1 MMKNAAARPT
11 HAPASFGRRL
21 GRDLAKNKIVY
32 LMWIPVM
39 LFYVIFHYL
48 PMGGVVIAF
57 QNYKPFKGIMG
68 SDFVGLKW
76 FEDFLTG
83 PYAWRVIRNTLVIS
97 FQSILFG
104 FPAPILLALMINEV
118 HSAPYKKTVQ
128 TISYMPHFIS
138 LIVVCGLLQDFSS
151 SQGLFN
157 VIGTALG
164 APRMNY
170 LASTSTYR
178 TIYVVSGIWKQM
190 GWGSIIYLATLSAVD
205 PALYEA
211 AAIDGANRM
220 QRIIHVTLPAL
231 VPVIAVQLIMRLGQ
245 VMGEG
250 SEKTILL
257 YNEST
262 WEVSDIVSSFVYR
275 RGLLE
280 TNYSYGAAV
289 GLFNS
294 LVNVVI
300 LTLSNTASRALT
312 NESLW

>member
-1 MMKNAAARPT
+1 MNQAAPVPRKT
-11 HAPASFGRRL
+11 SFWRRL
-21 GRDLAKNKIVY
+21 RKDLSKNRIVY
-32 LMWIPVM
+32 YMWIPVF
-39 LFYVIFHYL
+39 LYYIVFHYL
-48 PMGGVVIAF
+48 PMGGLVIAF
-57 QNYKPFKGIMG
+57 QDYKPFKGMMN

-76 FEDFLTG
+76 FADFLGG
-83 PYAWRVIRNTLVIS
+83 PYAGRVIGNTLVIS
-97 FQSILFG
+97 FLSIAIG
-104 FPAPILLALMINEV
+104 FPMPILLALMINEV
-118 HSAPYKKTVQ
+118 NSNAFKKTVQ
-128 TISYMPHFIS
+128 TVSYMPHFIS
-138 LIVVCGLLQDFSS
+138 LIVVCGLLHDFSS

-164 APRMNY
+164 GERINY
-170 LASTSTYR
+170 LSSTSTYR
-178 TIYVVSGIWKQM
+178 TVYVLSGVWKQM

-211 AAIDGANRM
+211 AAIDGANRFR
-220 QRIIHVTLPAL
+220 RIWHITLPAL

-245 VMGEG
+245 VMSEG
-250 SEKTILL
+250 HEKTILL

-294 LVNVVI
+294 VVNVII
-300 LTLSNTASRALT
+300 LTVANNASRVIS

>member
-1 MMKNAAARPT
+1 MTRCAQVLPHRQ
-11 HAPASFGRRL
+11 SFRGRL
-21 GRDLAKNKIVY
+21 ARDLRKNRIVY
-32 LMWIPVM
+32 FMWLPV
-39 LFYVIFHYL
+39 LIYYVIFHYL
-48 PMGGVVIAF
+48 PMFGVVIAF
-57 QNYKPFKGIMG
+57 QNYKPFKGILG

-76 FEDFLTG
+76 FTEFLTG
-83 PYAWRVIRNTLVIS
+83 PYALRVIRNTLIIS
-97 FQSILFG
+97 VYSIVLG

-118 HSAPYKKTVQ
+118 RCPAYKKTIQ
-128 TISYMPHFIS
+128 TVSYMPHFIS
-138 LIVVCGLLQDFSS
+138 LIVVCGLLHDFSS

-157 VIGTALG
+157 VIGEAFGL
-164 APRMNY
+164 PRINY

-178 TIYVVSGIWKQM
+178 SIYVLSGIWKQM

-205 PALYEA
+205 PSLYEA
-211 AAIDGANRM
+211 AAIDGAGRLR
-220 QRIIHVTLPAL
+220 RIVHVTLPAL
-231 VPVIAVQLIMRLGQ
+231 IPVITVQLIMRLGQ
-245 VMGEG
+245 VMSEG

-280 TNYSYGAAV
+280 NNHSYGAAV

-300 LTLSNTASRALT
+300 LTVANYTSRRVA

>member
-1 MMKNAAARPT
+1 MTKQAAA
-11 HAPASFGRRL
+11 APQGAGFWRRL
-21 GRDLAKNKIVY
+21 GRDIRRNRIVY
-32 LMWIPVM
+32 LMWLPV
-39 LFYVIFHYL
+39 LAYYLIFHYL
-48 PMGGVVIAF
+48 PMGGLVIAF
-57 QNYKPFKGIMG
+57 QNYKPFKGITR

-76 FEDFLTG
+76 FVDFLGG

-97 FQSILFG
+97 FQSIIIG
-104 FPAPILLALMINEV
+104 FPMPIILALMINEV
-118 HSAPYKKTVQ
+118 KSNAFKKTVQ
-128 TISYMPHFIS
+128 TVSYMPHFIS
-138 LIVVCGLLQDFSS
+138 LIVVCGLLHDFSS

-157 VIGTALG
+157 AIGTALG
-164 APRMNY
+164 FERVNY

-178 TIYVVSGIWKQM
+178 AVYVLSGVWKQM

-205 PALYEA
+205 PNLYEA
-211 AAIDGANRM
+211 AAIDGANRF
-220 QRIIHVTLPAL
+220 QRILHVTLPAL

-245 VMGEG
+245 VMSEG
-250 SEKTILL
+250 YEKTILL

-294 LVNVVI
+294 LVNVII
-300 LTLSNTASRALT
+300 LTTANSASRFIS

>member
-1 MMKNAAARPT
+1 
-11 HAPASFGRRL
+11 
-21 GRDLAKNKIVY
+21 
-32 LMWIPVM
+32 
-39 LFYVIFHYL
+39 
-48 PMGGVVIAF
+48 
-57 QNYKPFKGIMG
+57 
-68 SDFVGLKW
+68 
-76 FEDFLTG
+76 
-83 PYAWRVIRNTLVIS
+83 
-97 FQSILFG
+97 
-104 FPAPILLALMINEV
+104 
-118 HSAPYKKTVQ
+118 
-128 TISYMPHFIS
+128 
-138 LIVVCGLLQDFSS
+138 
-151 SQGLFN
+151 
-157 VIGTALG
+157 
-164 APRMNY
+164 
-170 LASTSTYR
+170 
-178 TIYVVSGIWKQM
+178 
-190 GWGSIIYLATLSAVD
+190 
-205 PALYEA
+205 
-211 AAIDGANRM
+211 M